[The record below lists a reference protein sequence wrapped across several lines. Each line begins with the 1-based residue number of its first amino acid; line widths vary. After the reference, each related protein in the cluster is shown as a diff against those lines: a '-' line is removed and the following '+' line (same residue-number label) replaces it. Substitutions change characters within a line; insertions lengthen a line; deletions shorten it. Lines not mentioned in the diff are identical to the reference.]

1 VDDPRTHYQISITSR
16 QAVALFVVL
25 LAGLVGSYFLGLLT
39 GLSGRDSRS
48 AAAIA
53 SAATP
58 SHEPS
63 FPAPVLGV
71 RVRGAAGKAAA
82 TPVGKPAQEAP
93 SAAATPGVQ
102 LFEDRPSSEPTRAP
116 AATARP
122 SSSARASSS
131 GKASEDK
138 PRGKQPARPAETSG
152 FWVQVDS
159 LSSKD
164 QAEARRRGLAQ
175 TGFRAAIVPGTG
187 PRGTVYRVRVGPY
200 ATREE
205 ADHAAAGL
213 ARKAK
218 VKPWVVPPGQ

>member
-1 VDDPRTHYQISITSR
+1 MDDPQTHYQISITSR

-39 GLSGRDSRS
+39 GLSGRDSRP
-48 AAAIA
+48 AAPVA

-58 SHEPS
+58 SHEAP

-71 RVRGAAGKAAA
+71 RPRGAAGKAAA
-82 TPVGKPAQEAP
+82 TTVGKPAEEAP

-102 LFEDRPSSEPTRAP
+102 LFEDRPSSEPTRA
-116 AATARP
+116 ATATSRP
-122 SSSARASSS
+122 SSSA
-131 GKASEDK
+131 KAEA
-138 PRGKQPARPAETSG
+138 PG

-175 TGFRAAIVPGTG
+175 AGFRAAIVPGTG
-187 PRGTVYRVRVGPY
+187 PKGAVYRVRVGPY

-205 ADHAAAGL
+205 ADRAPADL

-218 VKPWVVPPGQ
+218 VTPWVVPPGQ

>member
-1 VDDPRTHYQISITSR
+1 M
-16 QAVALFVVL
+16 ALFVLL

-39 GLSGRDSRS
+39 GLSGRDSRP
-48 AAAIA
+48 AAAVA

-82 TPVGKPAQEAP
+82 TPVGKPAEEAP
-93 SAAATPGVQ
+93 AAAATPGLQ

-122 SSSARASSS
+122 SSSARAS
-131 GKASEDK
+131 EDK
-138 PRGKQPARPAETSG
+138 PRGKQPARPAAASG

-175 TGFRAAIVPGTG
+175 AGFKAAIVPGTG
-187 PRGTVYRVRVGPY
+187 PKGAVYRVRVGPY
-200 ATREE
+200 ARREE
-205 ADHAAAGL
+205 ADRAAADL